1 MLTASSLKT
10 NTAALVMAHMACEI
24 YTEQGIALG
33 FQKRGFTDLQDP
45 TMALFS
51 TNSLANDRLRAL
63 YVALTG
69 DRIADAPFW
78 ARFKMS
84 AKLRNGAVHHG
95 DRVCPDQARDGCRAV
110 REFVVHM
117 DAVAQSLR

>member
-1 MLTASSLKT
+1 MSLLLLFNLFNQPPYHRT
-10 NTAALVMAHMACEI
+10 LLESADRFLSQNEPTAALVMAHMACEI
-24 YTEQGIALG
+24 YTEQVIALG

-84 AKLRNGAVHHG
+84 AQLRKCCGTS
-95 DRVCPDQARDGCRAV
+95 R
-110 REFVVHM
+110 
-117 DAVAQSLR
+117 